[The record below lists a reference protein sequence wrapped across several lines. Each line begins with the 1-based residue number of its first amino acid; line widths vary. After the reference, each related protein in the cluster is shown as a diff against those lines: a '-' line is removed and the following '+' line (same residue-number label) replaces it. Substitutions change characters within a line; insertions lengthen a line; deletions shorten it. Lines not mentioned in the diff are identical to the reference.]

1 MTEIKQG
8 QLFPP
13 INSLKNLR
21 APRPPVAPRDIE
33 YREPAGIKTPVD
45 MLTLNGA
52 FRWHDNERR
61 VIDDSDLTVDY
72 QKLNILSIKK
82 QIVKHKVSTVTSQC
96 ALGSRQVSPRAQRPQ
111 ALTTPLRP
119 PGLPQPRPAARHFR
133 AAQEIRRGVN

>member
-21 APRPPVAPRDIE
+21 APRAPVAPKDLE

-82 QIVKHKVSTVTSQC
+82 QIVKPKVSAATSQC
-96 ALGSRQVSPRAQRPQ
+96 TLGPRQIPARA
-111 ALTTPLRP
+111 
-119 PGLPQPRPAARHFR
+119 PRP
-133 AAQEIRRGVN
+133 